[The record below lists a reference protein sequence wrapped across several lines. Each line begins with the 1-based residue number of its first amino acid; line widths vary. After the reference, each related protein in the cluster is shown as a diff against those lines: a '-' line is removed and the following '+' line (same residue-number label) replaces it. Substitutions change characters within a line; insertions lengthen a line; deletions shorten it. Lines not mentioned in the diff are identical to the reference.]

1 MKEKEL
7 NNIFILPVRILF
19 SLIELPFKIIQLIG
33 FLIYKPMEFIVEKL
47 NFQFHKYN
55 CFILRHADEVKT
67 IKNRDMLAEFGFTD
81 EEIEK
86 IQKSNQKKPKDHE
99 CDCTHV
105 GCHINYNKRWCH
117 LFNKEI
123 SNNRCN
129 NYCTGYYKEEQ
140 NN

>member
-1 MKEKEL
+1 MKEKNL

-33 FLIYKPMEFIVEKL
+33 FLIYKPMKFIVEEL

-67 IKNRDMLAEFGFTD
+67 IKNRDMLSKLGFVE
-81 EEIEK
+81 EEIEQ
-86 IQKSNQKKPKDHE
+86 IQKSVQKLEDYE

-105 GCHINYNKRWCH
+105 GCHINYDKRWCH

-123 SNNRCN
+123 SNDRCN
-129 NYCTGYYKEEQ
+129 NYCSGYYKEKQ
-140 NN
+140 K